1 MGNLTPIDKTAMQ
14 EDMEQQQGTVMQQPS
29 DEVADILSVETEEMQ
44 AHETIEELTNKYESL
59 TREEIVETLRQLCAN
74 NDLEALKLKT
84 NVLRN
89 VFNAKTS
96 ELRKENFEKFIAEG
110 GLEEDFKREQDE
122 ADKAFGALY
131 TEYKEKRQRYLEKQ
145 EKEKLDNLAKKRE
158 VLGELRN
165 LLESEGSLKEIYDS
179 FNEIQEKWKAI
190 GAVPRTEINA
200 LWENYRFLIEKFFD
214 KVKIGKE
221 LRDMGL
227 KKNLDEKL
235 ALCERVE
242 GLMLE
247 TSINESFKQLQE
259 CHQLWK
265 EIGPVPSDKSDEI
278 WERFK
283 NASDAVNKRRQDF
296 YEKAKEEQSNNLLA
310 KIALCEKL
318 EELFKTEPTSIK
330 QWNEQT
336 EQVNEL
342 FKLWKTIG
350 VVPRNENE
358 VIWER
363 FKKPIDLFFERKK
376 DAFLKLKSEQD
387 INQNRKM
394 EICAKAEAI
403 AERED
408 WKAATAELIAL
419 QNEWKTIGYVP
430 RKQSEKL
437 WTRFRAACDKFFER
451 KAENYKQ
458 QKGMEAENI
467 AKKEALIQGVKEF
480 VFTEDK
486 QKNLE
491 TIRDFQ
497 RQWAEV
503 GFVSQNERERL
514 WKEFREAIDA
524 HFDKLQSDYMESNL
538 NNFKAQ
544 VSANQS
550 EGKKAN
556 LAREKKNLQEQI
568 QKHKA
573 DLMVWENNL
582 GFLANSKQ
590 AELLKAEFDKK
601 MEKTKSEIAL
611 LQAKLNI
618 IEKDEIVA
626 EDKKEEK

>member
-1 MGNLTPIDKTAMQ
+1 MDNLTPIDKTAMQ

-247 TSINESFKQLQE
+247 TSINESF
-259 CHQLWK
+259 
-265 EIGPVPSDKSDEI
+265 
-278 WERFK
+278 
-283 NASDAVNKRRQDF
+283 
-296 YEKAKEEQSNNLLA
+296 
-310 KIALCEKL
+310 
-318 EELFKTEPTSIK
+318 
-330 QWNEQT
+330 
-336 EQVNEL
+336 
-342 FKLWKTIG
+342 
-350 VVPRNENE
+350 
-358 VIWER
+358 
-363 FKKPIDLFFERKK
+363 
-376 DAFLKLKSEQD
+376 DAF
-387 INQNRKM
+387 
-394 EICAKAEAI
+394 
-403 AERED
+403 
-408 WKAATAELIAL
+408 
-419 QNEWKTIGYVP
+419 TIF
-430 RKQSEKL
+430 S
-437 WTRFRAACDKFFER
+437 
-451 KAENYKQ
+451 
-458 QKGMEAENI
+458 
-467 AKKEALIQGVKEF
+467 
-480 VFTEDK
+480 
-486 QKNLE
+486 
-491 TIRDFQ
+491 
-497 RQWAEV
+497 
-503 GFVSQNERERL
+503 S
-514 WKEFREAIDA
+514 
-524 HFDKLQSDYMESNL
+524 
-538 NNFKAQ
+538 
-544 VSANQS
+544 
-550 EGKKAN
+550 
-556 LAREKKNLQEQI
+556 
-568 QKHKA
+568 
-573 DLMVWENNL
+573 L
-582 GFLANSKQ
+582 G
-590 AELLKAEFDKK
+590 
-601 MEKTKSEIAL
+601 
-611 LQAKLNI
+611 
-618 IEKDEIVA
+618 
-626 EDKKEEK
+626 